1 MGKWGEGIGR
11 AIAPITIRF
20 WRSLDN
26 PAWNYAAIAEE
37 ALAAALSVTVNPS
50 RVRRKLVAKSVVPI
64 KDSFLV
70 DGLGAMPSE
79 PIEDLYT
86 FMDMSDIARFGE
98 DFAGNQALSVAES
111 KLARRPA
118 GRGTRPGL

>member
-1 MGKWGEGIGR
+1 MGNWGEGIGR
-11 AIAPITIRF
+11 AIAPITIKF

-26 PAWNYAAIAEE
+26 PAWNYAAIADEVLG
-37 ALAAALSVTVNPS
+37 ASLCVTVDPS

-64 KDSFLV
+64 KDRFLV

-86 FMDMSDIARFGE
+86 YMDMSDIARFG
-98 DFAGNQALSVAES
+98 
-111 KLARRPA
+111 
-118 GRGTRPGL
+118 